1 MPDFFQTAPDPAA
14 DPQAFAQQRAM
25 AQMLMKGAGQNQQGS
40 MVGGNY
46 VPPSTGQYV
55 NQLAQGLAGGY
66 QNQQLQGA
74 QRASAILN
82 GGTAPV
88 TPMARFQGI
97 FGGG

>member
-1 MPDFFQTAPDPAA
+1 MPDFFQPAPDPAA

-46 VPPSTGQYV
+46 VPPSTGQYAQ
-55 NQLAQGLAGGY
+55 QLVQGLAGGY
-66 QNQQLQGA
+66 QNAKLQDA
-74 QRASAILN
+74 QRASTLLN
-82 GGTAPV
+82 GGTPSV
-88 TPMARFQGI
+88 TPMARLQGI